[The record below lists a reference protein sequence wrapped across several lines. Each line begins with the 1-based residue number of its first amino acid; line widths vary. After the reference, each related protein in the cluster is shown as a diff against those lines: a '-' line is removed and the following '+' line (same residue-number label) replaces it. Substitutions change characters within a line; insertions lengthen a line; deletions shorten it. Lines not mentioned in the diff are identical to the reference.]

1 MPIYALSSP
10 ACICIAGGL
19 LAGLLSCS
27 SATDASR
34 DPLLIEAAQF
44 HQQAT
49 AIQALVE
56 PRIEQIDSIRQVL
69 QARQTPAAVARIAT
83 LDSLKQAFESWEE
96 NLVEVPGMPHNHTHE
111 ADPGRQT
118 HHHHHADATLKDLP
132 AGHMRDLQREMLNN
146 IRQIQAR
153 LDAVTK
159 AD

>member
-69 QARQTPAAVARIAT
+69 QARQTPAAVARIAI

-96 NLVEVPGMPHNHTHE
+96 NLVEVPGMPHDHNHDHGGHDH
-111 ADPGRQT
+111 A
-118 HHHHHADATLKDLP
+118 HHHHADATLKDLP
-132 AGHMRDLQREMLNN
+132 AGQMRDLQRELLNN
-146 IRQIQAR
+146 IRLIGAR